1 MNYDNFFLPAEN
13 FEESKQ
19 FFAEVLK
26 LKIKFDFSEIGMIA
40 FSVGDEEP
48 AIILK
53 DKKKFPNTKPTIW
66 IEVDDVKQIYDGLQG
81 KGVSFLSPPFSIR
94 TGWAIE
100 FLDPSGNVLGFTD
113 YKAENKIS
121 LEVINYG
128 TLAIS
133 IYDHT

>member
-53 DKKKFPNTKPTIW
+53 DKKTM
-66 IEVDDVKQIYDGLQG
+66 
-81 KGVSFLSPPFSIR
+81 
-94 TGWAIE
+94 
-100 FLDPSGNVLGFTD
+100 
-113 YKAENKIS
+113 
-121 LEVINYG
+121 
-128 TLAIS
+128 
-133 IYDHT
+133 

>member
-1 MNYDNFFLPAEN
+1 MNYDIFFLPAEN

-19 FFAEVLK
+19 FFAEVLN

-40 FSVGDEEP
+40 FNVGDEEP

-53 DKKKFPNTKPTIW
+53 DKTKFPNTKPTIW
-66 IEVDDVKQIYDGLQG
+66 LEVDDVKQIYDELQG
-81 KGVSFLSPPFSIR
+81 KGISFLSPPFPIR

-113 YKAENKIS
+113 YKTEK
-121 LEVINYG
+121 
-128 TLAIS
+128 
-133 IYDHT
+133 

>member
-13 FEESKQ
+13 FDESKR
-19 FFAEVLK
+19 FFAEVLN
-26 LKIKFDFSEIGMIA
+26 LKIKFDFSEMGMIA

-53 DKKKFPNTKPTIW
+53 DKTKFPNTKPTIW
-66 IEVDDVKQIYDGLQG
+66 LEVDDVKQIYDELQE
-81 KGVSFLSPPFSIR
+81 KGVSFLSPPFPIR

-113 YKAENKIS
+113 YKVEK
-121 LEVINYG
+121 
-128 TLAIS
+128 
-133 IYDHT
+133 

>member
-13 FEESKQ
+13 FEESKR

-53 DKKKFPNTKPTIW
+53 DKKKFPNTKLTI
-66 IEVDDVKQIYDGLQG
+66 
-81 KGVSFLSPPFSIR
+81 
-94 TGWAIE
+94 
-100 FLDPSGNVLGFTD
+100 
-113 YKAENKIS
+113 
-121 LEVINYG
+121 
-128 TLAIS
+128 
-133 IYDHT
+133 

>member
-13 FEESKQ
+13 FEESKR

-40 FSVGDEEP
+40 FSVGDEDP

-53 DKKKFPNTKPTIW
+53 DKKKFPNTKPTIGS
-66 IEVDDVKQIYDGLQG
+66 EVDDVKQIYDGLQG
-81 KGVSFLSPPFSIR
+81 KGVSFLSPPFPIR

-113 YKAENKIS
+113 YKVEK
-121 LEVINYG
+121 
-128 TLAIS
+128 
-133 IYDHT
+133 

>member
-53 DKKKFPNTKPTIW
+53 DKKKFPNTK
-66 IEVDDVKQIYDGLQG
+66 QIYDELQG
-81 KGVSFLSPPFSIR
+81 KGVSFLSPPFPIR

-113 YKAENKIS
+113 YKVEK
-121 LEVINYG
+121 
-128 TLAIS
+128 
-133 IYDHT
+133 

>member
-13 FEESKQ
+13 FEESKR
-19 FFAEVLK
+19 FFAEVLN
-26 LKIKFDFSEIGMIA
+26 LKIKFDFSDIGMIA
-40 FSVGDEEP
+40 FNVGDEEP

-66 IEVDDVKQIYDGLQG
+66 IEVDDVKQIYDELQG
-81 KGVSFLSPPFSIR
+81 KGVSFLSPPFPIR

-113 YKAENKIS
+113 YKAEK
-121 LEVINYG
+121 
-128 TLAIS
+128 
-133 IYDHT
+133 

>member
-66 IEVDDVKQIYDGLQG
+66 IEVDDVKQIYDELEG
-81 KGVSFLSPPFSIR
+81 KGVSFLSLPFPIR

-113 YKAENKIS
+113 YKAEK
-121 LEVINYG
+121 
-128 TLAIS
+128 
-133 IYDHT
+133 

>member
-1 MNYDNFFLPAEN
+1 MNYNNFFLPAEN

-53 DKKKFPNTKPTIW
+53 DKKKFPNMKPTIW
-66 IEVDDVKQIYDGLQG
+66 IEVDDVKQIYDELQG
-81 KGVSFLSPPFSIR
+81 KGASFLTPPFPIR

-113 YKAENKIS
+113 YKVEK
-121 LEVINYG
+121 
-128 TLAIS
+128 
-133 IYDHT
+133 

>member
-13 FEESKQ
+13 FEESKR

-53 DKKKFPNTKPTIW
+53 DKKKFLNTKPTIW
-66 IEVDDVKQIYDGLQG
+66 IEVDDVKQIYDELQG
-81 KGVSFLSPPFSIR
+81 KGVSFLSQPFPIR

-113 YKAENKIS
+113 YKAEK
-121 LEVINYG
+121 
-128 TLAIS
+128 
-133 IYDHT
+133 

>member
-66 IEVDDVKQIYDGLQG
+66 IEVDDVKQIYDELQG
-81 KGVSFLSPPFSIR
+81 KGVSFFNSAVSYQN
-94 TGWAIE
+94 G
-100 FLDPSGNVLGFTD
+100 LGD
-113 YKAENKIS
+113 
-121 LEVINYG
+121 
-128 TLAIS
+128 
-133 IYDHT
+133 